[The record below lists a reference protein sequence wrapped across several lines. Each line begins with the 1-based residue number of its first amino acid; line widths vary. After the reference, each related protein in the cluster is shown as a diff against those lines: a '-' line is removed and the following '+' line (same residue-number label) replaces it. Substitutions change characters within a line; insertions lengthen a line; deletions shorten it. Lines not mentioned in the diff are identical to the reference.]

1 MNCIKQTPKT
11 KALTTVPMSKGPTT
25 RSKFTAA
32 AAAAAAAADAVSL
45 EDMVE
50 EYMRYRIA

>member
-1 MNCIKQTPKT
+1 
-11 KALTTVPMSKGPTT
+11 MSKGPTT
-25 RSKFTAA
+25 RSKFTA

>member
-32 AAAAAAAADAVSL
+32 AAADAVSL